1 MRGTLCSLMLVLL
14 AGCSGAGGP
23 KGPSVADAQADF
35 AVRQAEANRLAL
47 QAEAAANAGRT
58 DDAIGLYREAINTWN
73 RTPGAYNN
81 LGLLLIKKGDARA
94 AADAFTIEAELNPQ
108 DARPL
113 KNLGQLYF
121 ERSWPEDAMKF
132 FEQALERDPD
142 YLEALRGAVLAAD
155 TLRRADAKVLDYV
168 KRALFQETD
177 ATWSAYL
184 QRQRFRI
191 EQNIER

>member
-1 MRGTLCSLMLVLL
+1 MRATLYLL
-14 AGCSGAGGP
+14 ILIVVAGCSGGAP

-35 AVRQAEANRLAL
+35 AVRQAEANALAL
-47 QAEAAANAGRT
+47 RAEAAANAGRI
-58 DDAIGLYREAINTWN
+58 DEAIGLYRDAINTWN

-81 LGLLLIKKGDARA
+81 LGLLLVKKGDARA
-94 AADAFTIEAELNPQ
+94 AADAFTIEAEMNPQ

-121 ERSWPEDAMKF
+121 ERSWPEDAMRF
-132 FEQALERDPD
+132 FEQALERDAD

-177 ATWSAYL
+177 PAWAAYL
-184 QRQRFRI
+184 QRQRYRI
-191 EQNIER
+191 EQSIER

>member
-1 MRGTLCSLMLVLL
+1 MRATLCCLIVLMIS
-14 AGCSGAGGP
+14 GCSGGSGP

-47 QAEAAANAGRT
+47 QAETAAKAGRT
-58 DDAIGLYREAINTWN
+58 DEAIGLYREAINTWN

-155 TLRRADAKVLDYV
+155 TLRRADDKVLGYV

-177 ATWSAYL
+177 EAWTTYL

-191 EQNIER
+191 EQSIER